1 MGLGFI
7 GSIQVILMLENGV
20 MGRVMGLEFKLA
32 LMLAAM
38 LVSSSVGSSMALVAT
53 TSGEFLFLKFWCYLY
68 GVLIIGHFFF
78 FFNV

>member
-38 LVSSSVGSSMALVAT
+38 LVCSSVGSSMALVAT
-53 TSGEFLFLKFWCYLY
+53 TSGDFLF
-68 GVLIIGHFFF
+68 
-78 FFNV
+78 

>member
-7 GSIQVILMLENGV
+7 GSIQVILMPENGV

-38 LVSSSVGSSMALVAT
+38 LVCSSVGSSMALVAT
-53 TSGEFLFLKFWCYLY
+53 TSGDFLF
-68 GVLIIGHFFF
+68 
-78 FFNV
+78 